1 MDAIVGIFC
10 CSMRCFLAGSWPSV
24 RDDQAQ
30 WLGADKA
37 QAAGGR
43 KKEALECHALL
54 PKCVAT
60 VFWFKA
66 LFGFEECES
75 KEICWRCK
83 ANCSDIPWTDISTTA
98 AWMTSRYRTSE
109 LMARQ
114 TEQGISVNPL
124 FSMPGFSAEL
134 MCIDVLHSMDL
145 GTTQDAIGNVFFDLV
160 AGLTGTQA
168 VFNFLDVCLRMCACV
183 LVWVCFS
190 VLRVHV
196 QLCFVSLQ
204 ALGSSARSRGAAGLL
219 SCGTRSN
226 FTSRSSTR
234 NPSCRNRGGR

>member
-1 MDAIVGIFC
+1 MVARRRLWSATRC
-10 CSMRCFLAGSWPSV
+10 CPSAWRLFFGTKPCSASKSV
-24 RDDQAQ
+24 SPR
-30 WLGADKA
+30 KF
-37 QAAGGR
+37 AGGA
-43 KKEALECHALL
+43 K
-54 PKCVAT
+54 P
-60 VFWFKA
+60 
-66 LFGFEECES
+66 
-75 KEICWRCK
+75 
-83 ANCSDIPWTDISTTA
+83 TA
-98 AWMTSRYRTSE
+98 VTFLGLTSRPPRHWMTSRYRISE
-109 LMARQ
+109 LLARQ

-134 MCIDVLHSMDL
+134 MCIDVLHSIDL
-145 GTTQDAIGNVFFDLV
+145 GTTQDPIGNVFFDLV
-160 AGLTGTQA
+160 AGLGGTQA

-219 SCGTRSN
+219 SGGTRSN